1 MLLELKVIIIE
12 QFKEEFFME
21 NMNWNYP
28 TPIWFGLDR
37 VNEIQNACNN
47 LNIKNPLIV
56 TDPGIL
62 KTDIISKVQKSL
74 NSDVTV
80 YSDVQGNPTGSNVM
94 EGVNVFNAGKHD
106 GVIAV
111 GGGSSMDVGKG
122 IAFMADQTKPLW
134 DFEDIGDYWTR
145 ADSDKIHP
153 IIAVPTTAGTGSETG
168 RAGVFTKEDT
178 HEKKII
184 FHPKMLPGIVILDPD
199 LTLALPPS
207 LTAFTGMDVLAHC
220 LEAYSSPVF
229 HPLSQG
235 IALEGIA
242 IVKKYLVRAFK
253 NGSDIEARGNM
264 LAGSSM
270 GSTAFQK
277 GLGAIHSLSHPVGA
291 MYNSHHGLTNAVFMP
306 YVLERNRE
314 AIEDKMIAVA
324 KYLDLEKTTFEGFIK
339 WILDL
344 RKELEI
350 PHTLKEL
357 INDDTKL
364 DKMSKMA
371 LQDPST
377 GGNPV
382 ALTQEDFLILYKN
395 SYEGKLSIN

>member
-1 MLLELKVIIIE
+1 
-12 QFKEEFFME
+12 ME

-28 TPIWFGLDR
+28 TPIWFGLNR
-37 VNEIQNACNN
+37 VKEIQRACET

-62 KTDIISKVQKSL
+62 KTNIISKVNTSL
-74 NSDVTV
+74 NSEAPIF
-80 YSDVQGNPTGSNVM
+80 SDVQGNPTGSNVM
-94 EGVNVFNAGKHD
+94 NGTKTFNVGKHD

-111 GGGSSMDVGKG
+111 GGGSGMDVGKG
-122 IAFMADQTKPLW
+122 IAFMAGQTRSLW

-145 ADSDKIHP
+145 ADSDKIYP
-153 IIAVPTTAGTGSETG
+153 VIAIPTTAGTGSETG

-184 FHPKMLPGIVILDPD
+184 FHPKMLPEIVILDPD
-199 LTLALPPS
+199 LTIDLPPS

-220 LEAYSSPVF
+220 IEAYSSPYF

-235 IALEGIA
+235 IALEGMA
-242 IVKKYLVRAFK
+242 IVKKYLVRAYK

-264 LAGSSM
+264 LAASSM

-291 MYNSHHGLTNAVFMP
+291 MYNTHHGLTNAVFMP
-306 YVLERNRE
+306 YVLERNKE
-314 AIEDKMIAVA
+314 VIEDKIVGVA
-324 KYLDLEKTTFEGFIK
+324 KYLDLENTSFNGFMS
-339 WILDL
+339 WILNL

-350 PHTLKEL
+350 FHTLKEL
-357 INDDTKL
+357 IDDDSKL
-364 DKMSKMA
+364 EEMSKMA
-371 LQDPST
+371 LHDPST

-382 ALTQEDFLILYKN
+382 ALTQEDFLELYKK
-395 SYEGKLSIN
+395 SYEGKLSIKY

>member
-1 MLLELKVIIIE
+1 
-12 QFKEEFFME
+12 ME

-28 TPIWFGLDR
+28 TPIWFGLNR
-37 VNEIQNACNN
+37 INEIQIACNN
-47 LNIKNPLIV
+47 LSIKNPLIV

-62 KTDIISKVQKSL
+62 ETNIILKVKQPLDQNIDIF
-74 NSDVTV
+74 
-80 YSDVQGNPTGSNVM
+80 SDVQGNPTGTNVM
-94 EGVNVFNAGKHD
+94 NGVNVFNKGKHD

-111 GGGSSMDVGKG
+111 GGGSAMDVGKG
-122 IAFMADQTKPLW
+122 IAFMAGQIRPLW
-134 DFEDIGDYWTR
+134 DFEDIGDYWMR
-145 ADSDKIHP
+145 ADSDKIYS

-184 FHPKMLPGIVILDPD
+184 FHPKMLPEIVILDPD

-220 LEAYSSPVF
+220 LEAYSSPFF
-229 HPLSQG
+229 HPFSQG
-235 IALEGIA
+235 IALEGMA
-242 IVKKYLVRAFK
+242 IVNKYLIRAFK
-253 NGSDIEARGNM
+253 NANDLEARGNM

-291 MYNSHHGLTNAVFMP
+291 IYNTHHGLTNAVFMP
-306 YVLERNRE
+306 YVLERNRD
-314 AIEDKMIAVA
+314 AIEDKISAVA
-324 KYLDLEKTTFEGFIK
+324 RYLDLDKLSFDGFLE
-339 WILDL
+339 WVLNL
-344 RKELEI
+344 RKELRI

-364 DKMSKMA
+364 EEMSKMA
-371 LQDPST
+371 LNDPST
-377 GGNPV
+377 AGNPV
-382 ALTQEDFLILYKN
+382 NLTQEDFLILYKN
-395 SYEGKLSIN
+395 SYEGRLLK

>member
-1 MLLELKVIIIE
+1 
-12 QFKEEFFME
+12 ME

-28 TPIWFGLDR
+28 TLIWFGLNR
-37 VNEIQNACNN
+37 INEIQNACNS

-62 KTDIISKVQKSL
+62 KTKIISKVDKSL
-74 NSDVTV
+74 NSNSAI
-80 YSDVQGNPTGSNVM
+80 YSDVQGNPTGSNVIN
-94 EGVNVFNAGKHD
+94 GVNIFNAGKHD

-111 GGGSSMDVGKG
+111 GGGSGMDVGKG
-122 IAFMADQTKPLW
+122 IAFMAGQTRPIW

-145 ADSDKIHP
+145 ADSDKIFP

-184 FHPKMLPGIVILDPD
+184 FHPKMLPAIVILDPD
-199 LTLALPPS
+199 LTIDLPPS

-220 LEAYSSPVF
+220 LEAYSSPFF

-235 IALEGIA
+235 IALEGLS
-242 IVKKYLVRAFK
+242 IVKKYLVRAYM

-314 AIEDKMIAVA
+314 AIEEKMIAVA
-324 KYLDLEKTTFEGFIK
+324 KYLDLKNLSFDGFMH

-344 RKELEI
+344 RKELKI

-357 INDDTKL
+357 INDNSKL
-364 DKMSKMA
+364 EEMSKMA
-371 LQDPST
+371 LKDPST
-377 GGNPV
+377 GGNPIP
-382 ALTQEDFLILYKN
+382 LTQENFLELYKN
-395 SYEGKLSIN
+395 SYEGKLSIRR